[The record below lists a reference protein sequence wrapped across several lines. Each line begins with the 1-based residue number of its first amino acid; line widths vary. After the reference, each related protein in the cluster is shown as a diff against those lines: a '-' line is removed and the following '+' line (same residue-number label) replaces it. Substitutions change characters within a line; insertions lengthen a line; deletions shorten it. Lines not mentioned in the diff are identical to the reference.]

1 MLGLLWQFHR
11 LNANELLLQ
20 LRIVDVDVDEFI
32 FLEDGGLLQVVIE
45 RLFFIDYGGYYWLLL
60 LLLELLLILDDYFN

>member
-20 LRIVDVDVDEFI
+20 LFIVYVNVDKFVL
-32 FLEDGGLLQVVIE
+32 LEDGGFLQVVIE

-60 LLLELLLILDDYFN
+60 LLLKLLLILDHYFD